1 MVQSVGSEAK
11 VIARHSAVYGL
22 ANILDRVVGFLMI
35 PVYTRFLTPADY
47 GVLELIYMTINF
59 IGMIVGLGIE
69 TAVSRF
75 YFDYDNQKSRNKV
88 ISTAILGYGSMIL
101 VILFLLLPFSE
112 QMAKNILD
120 SSDYAMFFVVAM
132 IALALDMIIHIA
144 YVYLRV
150 RQKSVLLMVFSILR
164 TVTALGL
171 NIYFVVFA
179 KKGVYGIL
187 LSTLIT
193 NALFTI
199 ILGLY
204 TLSQVGL
211 KTNYKLLIQMIKFGL
226 PLIPSNIS
234 AYVVQASDRYF
245 IKHYAS
251 MSLTGLYSLGYK
263 FGILVNQFVT
273 SPFIQIWYPR
283 RFEYFKKEDSD
294 RIYARIFTYFC
305 ALSLF
310 VGLLISLLAKDVIRI
325 MATELF
331 WPSYKVVPIIV
342 LSYIVFSFHYHFNVG
357 ILMKKATKY
366 VAYINII
373 NAILN
378 LSLNY
383 ILIKRY
389 DIWGAAFAV
398 LICYIFKVSLTY
410 YFSNKFYKIHM
421 EWKRV
426 TLLFVTAFAMYFVIV
441 HLQTGSIWINM
452 AIRGIWGCCYPF
464 VLYIMRF
471 FTEDELSKFKQIIKT
486 RKLNL

>member
-193 NALFTI
+193 CL
-199 ILGLY
+199 LY
-204 TLSQVGL
+204 TSPSPRDLS
-211 KTNYKLLIQMIKFGL
+211 TSRM
-226 PLIPSNIS
+226 PSS
-234 AYVVQASDRYF
+234 A
-245 IKHYAS
+245 
-251 MSLTGLYSLGYK
+251 
-263 FGILVNQFVT
+263 
-273 SPFIQIWYPR
+273 
-283 RFEYFKKEDSD
+283 
-294 RIYARIFTYFC
+294 
-305 ALSLF
+305 
-310 VGLLISLLAKDVIRI
+310 
-325 MATELF
+325 
-331 WPSYKVVPIIV
+331 
-342 LSYIVFSFHYHFNVG
+342 
-357 ILMKKATKY
+357 
-366 VAYINII
+366 
-373 NAILN
+373 
-378 LSLNY
+378 
-383 ILIKRY
+383 
-389 DIWGAAFAV
+389 
-398 LICYIFKVSLTY
+398 
-410 YFSNKFYKIHM
+410 
-421 EWKRV
+421 
-426 TLLFVTAFAMYFVIV
+426 
-441 HLQTGSIWINM
+441 
-452 AIRGIWGCCYPF
+452 
-464 VLYIMRF
+464 
-471 FTEDELSKFKQIIKT
+471 
-486 RKLNL
+486 